1 MECRRALGIV
11 LLAGLA
17 AGTLAPAS
25 VASSLPASGSGYA
38 RRAASAMSVVVAAA
52 AERTCSPTRANRPV
66 CPADA
71 PLATASFLDPTVRVG
86 APARTTLGEQVYVGP
101 FARLR
106 PGPGRAARILV
117 GDESNLQD
125 G

>member
-1 MECRRALGIV
+1 MESRRALGIV

-17 AGTLAPAS
+17 AGPLAPAPA
-25 VASSLPASGSGYA
+25 ASSLPASGSGYA
-38 RRAASAMSVVVAAA
+38 RRAAPPASVLVAVAA
-52 AERTCSPTRANRPV
+52 EQTCSPTRANRPV

-106 PGPGRAARILV
+106 PGPDRAARIVV
-117 GDESNLQD
+117 G
-125 G
+125 